1 MKRNLIKFICLIISI
16 ICITSLIVMVQ
27 YNEEN
32 GLKLLIPFVI
42 MFISIGVYL
51 AQEKLE
57 RYE

>member
-1 MKRNLIKFICLIISI
+1 MKRNLIRFICLIICI
-16 ICITSLIVMVQ
+16 ICVTSLIMMIE

-32 GLKLLIPFVI
+32 SYKLIAPFVI